1 MSKVD
6 YGQIILDSV
15 ETIVGQRLSS
25 ASFDKTIQATIISCE
40 DESLGKYKIKYQDS
54 LFYAYAED
62 SNATYSS
69 NTNVYILVPGND
81 LSKEK
86 RILGAVDKLGKNY
99 VSIVQG
105 TEESFDKIGTN
116 LLDSAESTF
125 SLCSYKTDDTK
136 VLYDATEKSNFIT
149 INEISMEEYLGKNT
163 SFIVAADFN
172 TVLHKEQQHTGN
184 YGIKVTLEF
193 FNVSNNETKY
203 KEYIIDIDDIVGQPY
218 SLTIPARQSKIFH
231 YSLKFSRIY
240 KIEIFSKGFPVQA
253 EGKPDDIFFSNFEF
267 YAAAA
272 IPSDEL
278 TNYHLSLE
286 MVNSETYFQGH
297 NQDSAT
303 IKAIL
308 KVNSK
313 VVGESNPNLKFYWFI
328 QELGIDI
335 DSEYYNS
342 LGGAGWKCLNKYDIQ
357 TNEYTE
363 ESDKVWEAD
372 ASIYKTIVIKKEDVV
387 AAQNVYK
394 CVAVYEGASTSAE
407 QIILNKDSEYSISID
422 SSGATAFNNDIGKTD
437 LTCIVMQGE
446 EVIEEDLEYKW
457 GVVDL
462 YGKLVLLPN
471 MAEINKKLADAIIY
485 VENAEYDMEHNLTTE
500 ADWPD
505 LATSREII
513 ALYQDTTRV
522 DKNKIINLKAQDIE
536 VRETYVCSV
545 YKLIEKTEIRQETIT
560 NEDGTTSIID
570 KEITVIEK
578 VYIGNSSV
586 VITNGNESN
595 GYSLALNNTSQVF
608 KYSESGVS
616 PASDSLGDKKL
627 IIEPLKFTL
636 FGPDGLELSDAE
648 KAAADITWT
657 VPLEN
662 TMLTV
667 DTDAENVTI
676 DDENKVIYVKGSIDL
691 VYGIQRV
698 FYNNR
703 NNNTIRIDVIYN
715 GNTLFGTT
723 SFTFLKEGDPGT
735 NGTEFAVSMQLA
747 EFVDNPYVQRT
758 DFPVTEI
765 YRSVENNTVFCH
777 PVNFDINGGYWLEFV
792 FWHNGEPI
800 FQGTNVNN
808 IYQKDLFTTENKEI
822 TNLKWE
828 ILKNK
833 TDNSYYTITED
844 GRIDVNYVDLLD
856 NFFENPC
863 NIIQVSFI
871 YDKIEYFCC
880 IPIVTVTQENL
891 YNHIHAEIHDG
902 GFTFVTYASDGTYP
916 KYNNLLPF
924 EFSVWTGEIY
934 SSGGNRKK
942 EQDITFGNEYK
953 FNFDFGKKVIE
964 KITGTKTVY
973 DEETGYS
980 WEEDITEVLTYT
992 NLYEYNRSDDLKLNQ
1007 IFIKPADSFNSI
1019 NLGDALIFIFY
1030 KRQYQLDENNEHLLD
1045 EEGNE
1050 IYNLIPMITV
1060 HMPIHLSINRYGNAA
1075 INSWD
1080 GNKVSLNEDGDVLLA
1095 PQIGAGK
1102 KETDN
1107 SFTGLVMGE
1116 AQINNSFKD
1125 TKIGLMAYNHGI
1137 QTIFLD
1143 AQTGKAEFG
1152 VGQAAII
1159 LDPSDGRAEI
1169 SGNYQ
1174 GGDRDTGTG
1183 MLINLSEPSI
1193 TWGNGLFQV
1202 NQKGILSAEE
1212 VSISGNIYC
1221 DRLEATTEGIIGGW
1235 DIGQKALR
1243 LIGDEYEKISTNYI
1257 DLNHE
1262 EIDEAGKKKTGK
1274 IYLGERG
1281 IAISNK
1287 LWFELDN
1294 GELHAKD
1301 IIIEGGSLKI
1311 GDVTIDASGFTNLGD
1326 YNAGTN
1332 STVSAG
1338 VLQGEAL
1345 SIVKEGSHSSLIP
1358 IFTINSSKVFTDLDF
1373 DGGQGNF
1380 TQLTIGQTSITSQNI
1395 ATNTIDVEDLNVTGQ
1410 FVFKGTSDGLQFPA
1424 SSSST
1429 TQAFGNLNLVGGAIL
1444 FGGNNNIDKQNIS
1457 IKGFANKIN
1466 GTTQEDTEQL
1476 ELKAYQGINLITVGN
1491 NNFIKSIASK
1501 FHYYNEEN
1509 NEIALLDKD
1518 KLIVPALKIK
1528 EQPIILGTVHGARA
1542 VKVSELDS
1550 IKFVISD
1557 TTQNDNIIG
1566 VLEELDLIVG
1576 NYNINNITIRVNLS
1590 TNSSSIDEIYSLYA
1604 DNAGDT
1610 NIEPNGFKVKRKSF
1624 LSEEDEINRQ
1634 NTTVV
1639 LYYEITVLY
1648 NN

>member
-99 VSIVQG
+99 VSVVQG

-125 SLCSYKTDDTK
+125 SLCSYKADDIK

-149 INEISMEEYLGKNT
+149 INETSMEEYLGKNT

-172 TVLHKEQQHTGN
+172 TALPKEQQHTGN

-218 SLTIPARQSKIFH
+218 SLTIPARQSKVFH

-240 KIEIFSKGFPVQA
+240 KIEIFSKGFPVQV
-253 EGKPDDIFFSNFEF
+253 EGKPDDIFFSNFEL

-297 NQDSAT
+297 NQDNAT

-308 KVNSK
+308 KVNGK
-313 VVGESNPNLKFYWFI
+313 AVGESNPNLKFYWFI
-328 QELGIDI
+328 QELGIDV

-342 LGGAGWKCLNKYDIQ
+342 LGGAGWKCLNKYNIQ
-357 TNEYTE
+357 INEYTQD
-363 ESDKVWEAD
+363 SDKVWEAD
-372 ASIYKTIVIKKEDVV
+372 ASIYKTITIKKEDVV

-394 CVAVYEGASTSAE
+394 CVAVYEGASASAE

-422 SSGATAFNNDIGKTD
+422 SSSATAFNNDIGKTD

-462 YGKLVLLPN
+462 YGKLVLLPD
-471 MAEINKKLADAIIY
+471 MAEINKKLADAIVY
-485 VENAEYDMEHNLTTE
+485 VEKAEYDMEHNLTTE

-505 LATSREII
+505 LAISREII

-636 FGPDGLELSDAE
+636 FGPDGLELSDVE
-648 KAAADITWT
+648 KATADIIWT

-676 DDENKVIYVKGSIDL
+676 DDENKVIYVKGTVDL
-691 VYGIQRV
+691 IYGIQRV

-703 NNNTIRIDVIYN
+703 NNNTIRVDVIYN

-758 DFPVTEI
+758 DFPV
-765 YRSVENNTVFCH
+765 VELYNSEVDGIQCH
-777 PVNFDINGGYWLEFV
+777 PVNFHPNDGYWLEFIL
-792 FWHNGEPI
+792 WHNGEPI
-800 FQGTNVNN
+800 FQGSKENKLQGQGGL
-808 IYQKDLFTTENKEI
+808 ITTEGKEI
-822 TNLKWE
+822 TNLKWK

-833 TDNSYYTITED
+833 TDKSYYKLLTED
-844 GRIDVNYVDLLD
+844 GYIDADFVELTENG
-856 NFFENPC
+856 FFDNPC
-863 NIIQVSFI
+863 NIVQVSFT
-871 YDKIEYFCC
+871 YDKVEYFCC
-880 IPIVTVTQENL
+880 MPIVTVVQKSEKS
-891 YNHIHAEIHDG
+891 IHAEIHEG
-902 GFTFVTYASDGTYP
+902 GFTFATYASDGTYP

-924 EFSVWTGEIY
+924 EFSVWTGEAY
-934 SSGGNRKK
+934 GAGVNREKD
-942 EQDITFGNEYK
+942 QNITFSNDHK
-953 FNFDFGKKVIE
+953 ISFDFGKKIIE
-964 KITGTKTVY
+964 RTTGFQTIKDPETEEEM
-973 DEETGYS
+973 DEAIRENFIY
-980 WEEDITEVLTYT
+980 V
-992 NLYEYNRSDDLKLNQ
+992 NLQKVDKSNDLKLNQ
-1007 IFIKPADSFNSI
+1007 IYIKPTDSFNSI
-1019 NLGDALIFIFY
+1019 HLGDALIFNFDEKIN
-1030 KRQYQLDENNEHLLD
+1030 KQEIPRVDENGDPVLDDENNQIID
-1045 EEGNE
+1045 I
-1050 IYNLIPMITV
+1050 IYDLEPIIQV
-1060 HMPIHLSINRYGNAA
+1060 HAPIYLSINRYGNAA

-1080 GNKVSLNEDGDVLLA
+1080 GNKVTLNEDGDVLLA
-1095 PQIGAGK
+1095 PQMGAGK
-1102 KETDN
+1102 KEEDN

-1116 AQINNSFKD
+1116 AELNDTAKN

-1152 VGQAAII
+1152 KKGSGQIV
-1159 LDPSDGRAEI
+1159 LDPTTDEAVIR
-1169 SGNYQ
+1169 SGNYSQ
-1174 GGDRDTGTG
+1174 DPDYGEG
-1183 MLINLSEPSI
+1183 MEINLTVPSI
-1193 TWGNGLFQV
+1193 NFGSGKFNV
-1202 NQKGILSAEE
+1202 NSGGILTAEGVTVTGKITATELQATNSGKIANWTITEEGLVGGQARTLGGKGGNAIKPELGEIYIGKDGLALGYCLCYKFGTNVLE
-1212 VSISGNIYC
+1212 VQNLAVNSG
-1221 DRLEATTEGIIGGW
+1221 
-1235 DIGQKALR
+1235 
-1243 LIGDEYEKISTNYI
+1243 YI
-1257 DLNHE
+1257 DL
-1262 EIDEAGKKKTGK
+1262 GGTK
-1274 IYLGERG
+1274 ITADGIQLGE
-1281 IAISNK
+1281 
-1287 LWFELDN
+1287 
-1294 GELHAKD
+1294 
-1301 IIIEGGSLKI
+1301 
-1311 GDVTIDASGFTNLGD
+1311 
-1326 YNAGTN
+1326 N
-1332 STVSAG
+1332 STVEAKTTNVESLYVLKNNQPMFSVTFDDG
-1338 VLQGEAL
+1338 V
-1345 SIVKEGSHSSLIP
+1345 I
-1358 IFTINSSKVFTDLDF
+1358 
-1373 DGGQGNF
+1373 
-1380 TQLTIGQTSITSQNI
+1380 SQ
-1395 ATNTIDVEDLNVTGQ
+1395 
-1410 FVFKGTSDGLQFPA
+1410 
-1424 SSSST
+1424 
-1429 TQAFGNLNLVGGAIL
+1429 
-1444 FGGNNNIDKQNIS
+1444 KQVS
-1457 IKGFANKIN
+1457 IKGSNNLILEQGSIKI
-1466 GTTQEDTEQL
+1466 GTTTGNQTEIGSNQLIVNNLTVRNTFEAENFQLSEISIPSKTTSNTYTFADVELSDGKLLFSKENNFNTSRIYSYKIQTEEDTEQL
-1476 ELKAYQGINLITVGN
+1476 EIKAYQGINLITVGN
-1491 NNFIKSIASK
+1491 NNFIKSTANK

-1518 KLIVPALKIK
+1518 KLVVPALKIK
-1528 EQPIILGTVHGARA
+1528 EQSIILGTVHGARA
-1542 VKVSELDS
+1542 VKVSDLQNV
-1550 IKFVISD
+1550 KFVISD

-1566 VLEELDLIVG
+1566 ALEELGLIVG
-1576 NYNINNITIRVNLS
+1576 NYNTNNITIRVNLS

-1604 DNAGDT
+1604 DNTGDT
-1610 NIEPNGFKVKRKSF
+1610 NIEPNGFGVKRKSF
-1624 LSEEDEINRQ
+1624 LSEEDESNRQ
-1634 NTTVV
+1634 DTTVV